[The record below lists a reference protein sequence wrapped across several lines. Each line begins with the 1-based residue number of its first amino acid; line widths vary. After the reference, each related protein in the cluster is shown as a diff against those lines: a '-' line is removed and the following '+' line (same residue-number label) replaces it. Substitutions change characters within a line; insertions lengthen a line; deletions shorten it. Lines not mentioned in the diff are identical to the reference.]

1 MREKYQRINMQRQKG
16 FSLIELLIVV
26 AIILIIA
33 AIAIP
38 NLLRAKISADESS
51 AVASVRQL
59 STAQITYATSYQDVG
74 FAANLAALGPGGT
87 SCGGG
92 PSSTNACIIDEVLAS
107 GSKSGYS
114 FLSVGSGGGA
124 GVPNGQV
131 VSSSAPLSYNVTG
144 VRNFCMVTDGVLRIN
159 SGPAVIAPDVP
170 TCLAYPIAQ

>member
-1 MREKYQRINMQRQKG
+1 MQRQKG

-38 NLLRAKISADESS
+38 SLLRAKISADESS

-74 FAANLAALGPGGT
+74 FAANLAALGPGG
-87 SCGGG
+87 SNCASG
-92 PSSTNACIIDEVLAS
+92 PSSTNACIIDAVLAS
-107 GSKSGYS
+107 GSKSGYT
-114 FLSVGSGGGA
+114 FLSAGTGGGG

-159 SGPAVIAPDVP
+159 GGPAVIAPDVP
-170 TCLAYPIAQ
+170 GCLAYPIAQ